1 MASSLSNL
9 ENNVSK
15 GIRKIKCTNSNKY
28 CVEYT
33 NFKDGLLEFKCLRCS
48 KKLRKG
54 FMKT

>member
-9 ENNVSK
+9 ENNLSK